1 MAFQIS
7 LVDCSLES
15 GQHSVN
21 EQETMRRR
29 SSEIVHSNHALAAKD
44 QYSLMQGR

>member
-15 GQHSVN
+15 SQYGVN
-21 EQETMRRR
+21 ERETMRR
-29 SSEIVHSNHALAAKD
+29 SSSGIVHSIHALAAKG
-44 QYSLMQGR
+44 QYSLNLG

>member
-15 GQHSVN
+15 SQYGVN
-21 EQETMRRR
+21 EQEKMR
-29 SSEIVHSNHALAAKD
+29 STSGIVHSNHALAAKGR
-44 QYSLMQGR
+44 YSQKLGR

>member
-21 EQETMRRR
+21 EQETMKR
-29 SSEIVHSNHALAAKD
+29 SSSGTYIVAMLWLPKANTL
-44 QYSLMQGR
+44 